1 MPRDF
6 CCLSF
11 ISLHFLKLLIWYF
24 WGRSVLFLIMIKLFT
39 TFVYYLHKGR
49 VWFAVVI
56 ILGGILGAAVCNKW
70 FLKTIAG
77 HYFQHRLKVG
87 CNNFKYFCTFSGWM
101 IASTIRLPLI
111 MIFHNC
117 VLVLLTIT
125 SPFSLWLTFS
135 MLQNDEKSSL
145 SWVYSLIRFFLVW
158 FDIFEYVCVCLEDS
172 LCFIMT
178 VNCPQWL
185 SSKRASLCETLISF
199 SKWFQLFKRIYV
211 VSVYMY
217 IWERGGMYYGTTLE

>member
-1 MPRDF
+1 MMITVIATRLL
-6 CCLSF
+6 LSF
-11 ISLHFLKLLIWYF
+11 FHFSTLFKVANLILLRKIC
-24 WGRSVLFLIMIKLFT
+24 
-39 TFVYYLHKGR
+39 FVSNHDKIVHNICILLTQGQGM
-49 VWFAVVI
+49 

-117 VLVLLTIT
+117 VLVLLISLTIT
-125 SPFSLWLTFS
+125 SPFSLWLTLETFS

-158 FDIFEYVCVCLEDS
+158 FDIFEYVCVFRG
-172 LCFIMT
+172 FIMFYYD
-178 VNCPQWL
+178 
-185 SSKRASLCETLISF
+185 S
-199 SKWFQLFKRIYV
+199 QLPTMALK
-211 VSVYMY
+211 
-217 IWERGGMYYGTTLE
+217 